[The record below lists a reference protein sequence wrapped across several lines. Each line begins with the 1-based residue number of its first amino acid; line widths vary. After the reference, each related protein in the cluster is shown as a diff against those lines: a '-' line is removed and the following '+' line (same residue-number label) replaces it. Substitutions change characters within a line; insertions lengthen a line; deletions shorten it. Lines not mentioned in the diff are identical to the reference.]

1 MSFQPVSFRV
11 QANDTSPVEVIWKFD
26 NSAAVTCENCVPF
39 RGTHK
44 NPVDVDF
51 ERLPDSGS
59 GDSWTRTNGLTALR
73 LFGQVRNTHLA
84 SLSLAILVYSP
95 RFRLASSRTAG
106 ASGPHSNR
114 CERCAL
120 PMQYGYRYRDT
131 ISCGFSRLC
140 VFSDLLIKVKEGQ
153 KSYGL
158 GDGFRFMLTSSYIR
172 NRTIR

>member
-39 RGTHK
+39 RGTQK

-73 LFGQVRNTHLA
+73 LFGQVRNTHHASA
-84 SLSLAILVYSP
+84 SLHPALRALRLRAPIDVNVVLSLCSMAIATETQYLVVFRGFA
-95 RFRLASSRTAG
+95 RF
-106 ASGPHSNR
+106 
-114 CERCAL
+114 
-120 PMQYGYRYRDT
+120 
-131 ISCGFSRLC
+131 
-140 VFSDLLIKVKEGQ
+140 LIC
-153 KSYGL
+153 S
-158 GDGFRFMLTSSYIR
+158 
-172 NRTIR
+172 